1 MESNK
6 RKNNKP
12 RNLSTTFIRRH
23 LDKNKRENVNVL
35 TLCQSQDLNLIVK
48 PVLRPAKSSIIPR
61 RMGRN
66 CSLWTCKAFKD
77 IPHCDCSGRWTY
89 QILASRTLINTC
101 ASRRCLLFVSNII
114 IVTTA
119 TSIFNVQRA
128 FFLLLSQNGQKWQL
142 NRCEF

>member
-1 MESNK
+1 MKSNK

-77 IPHCDCSGRWTY
+77 IPRCDCSGRWTY

-128 FFLLLSQNGQKWQL
+128 FFL
-142 NRCEF
+142 CC